1 MSELSLAT
9 FREEAVGDVD
19 DGVFFASTTG
29 ALDLFREDLGRQ
41 DTQAGKLEAVVRHA
55 DDLGQIVHNYI
66 VRAMAGGGLVE
77 FTADRILAVMPIA
90 RDLQQRI
97 MVVLNKLYEVAI
109 TVATGSTFA
118 AVEMI
123 NDEARR
129 DLEEIA
135 RLSDIAEEAYDDAA
149 VVASITG
156 AEIDENDKQ
165 VRRLVREM
173 RRAISELGG

>member
-1 MSELSLAT
+1 
-9 FREEAVGDVD
+9 
-19 DGVFFASTTG
+19 
-29 ALDLFREDLGRQ
+29 
-41 DTQAGKLEAVVRHA
+41 
-55 DDLGQIVHNYI
+55 
-66 VRAMAGGGLVE
+66 MAGGGLVE